1 MPENVNF
8 RCNNCG
14 HRFVEEVLD
23 RQEREEARREDRPV
37 NPVRCP
43 KCNRTD
49 VRRGW
54 D

>member
-1 MPENVNF
+1 MPESVRF

-14 HRFVEEVLD
+14 HRFEVEVLSQAEQ
-23 RQEREEARREDRPV
+23 QEAHKANRPTQTV
-37 NPVRCP
+37 QCP

-54 D
+54 E

>member
-1 MPENVNF
+1 MPILAQL

-14 HRFVEEVLD
+14 HRFEEEILSRD
-23 RQEREEARREDRPV
+23 EKQEKENQPSY
-37 NPVRCP
+37 PIQCP

-49 VRRGW
+49 VRTGW